1 MGQKQRNFEDMP
13 QEVLMEKEKELD
25 NEISQEIEK
34 VKMSEDFINGLKNID
49 ADQNMDPLSLTAN
62 LNSLLQ
68 VSNGG

>member
-1 MGQKQRNFEDMP
+1 MP

-34 VKMSEDFINGLKNID
+34 VKMSEDFMNGLKNID
-49 ADQNMDPLSLTAN
+49 GDQNMDPLSLTAN

-68 VSNGG
+68 VSNSGYTG

>member
-1 MGQKQRNFEDMP
+1 
-13 QEVLMEKEKELD
+13 MEKEKELD

-34 VKMSEDFINGLKNID
+34 VKMSEDLINGLKNID